1 MNLGKSFGA
10 IFGWITGEMLGLAKK
25 LYIAVLLDF
34 VGGTISL
41 FRLKE
46 TLKHDYKQFD
56 LDWD

>member
-1 MNLGKSFGA
+1 
-10 IFGWITGEMLGLAKK
+10 MLGLAKK

-56 LDWD
+56 LD